1 VVDIAVNLEG
11 LSTGGVRE
19 LTGGVV
25 KLTGG
30 VVELPGGVV
39 ELFVDVILVSLV
51 AELLERIC

>member
-1 VVDIAVNLEG
+1 MVDIAVI
-11 LSTGGVRE
+11 
-19 LTGGVV
+19 V

-39 ELFVDVILVSLV
+39 EIFVYVILVSLV

>member
-1 VVDIAVNLEG
+1 MVDIAVI
-11 LSTGGVRE
+11 
-19 LTGGVV
+19 V

-30 VVELPGGVV
+30 VVELPRGVV

>member
-1 VVDIAVNLEG
+1 MNLEG
-11 LSTGGVRE
+11 LSTGGVVE